1 MSKIVVVLSTMLGDL
16 RGATCAGRLVLTPL
30 FGASVFWR
38 SRPFGWAVRLGRSV
52 GPFGWAV
59 SISVAWLWR
68 VDYSARWARLTG

>member
-52 GPFGWAV
+52 GPSLFRLRGCGGLT
-59 SISVAWLWR
+59 ILR
-68 VDYSARWARLTG
+68 VGPG